1 MARILIIED
10 ESDIREL
17 ISFNLEMSG
26 YEVAAA
32 GDGEQG
38 IEKASEGDF
47 DLIVLDI
54 MLPGIDGFQVC
65 RLLRKAPET
74 RDIPVLMLTAR
85 AEDDDVVFGLDA
97 GADDYMTKPFSP
109 RVLIARIQSA
119 LRKSRADT
127 GVKKSIPI
135 SIHNLMIDGSKHQ
148 TLLDGEALDLSAT
161 EFSILRFLAEN
172 PGWVFSR
179 NQIIDSVKGEDYP
192 VTARSVDVQI
202 LGIRRKLGDSGN
214 IIETVRG
221 IGYRMKGE

>member
-1 MARILIIED
+1 
-10 ESDIREL
+10 
-17 ISFNLEMSG
+17 
-26 YEVAAA
+26 
-32 GDGEQG
+32 
-38 IEKASEGDF
+38 
-47 DLIVLDI
+47 
-54 MLPGIDGFQVC
+54 
-65 RLLRKAPET
+65 
-74 RDIPVLMLTAR
+74 
-85 AEDDDVVFGLDA
+85 
-97 GADDYMTKPFSP
+97 
-109 RVLIARIQSA
+109 
-119 LRKSRADT
+119 
-127 GVKKSIPI
+127 
-135 SIHNLMIDGSKHQ
+135 MIDGSKHQ

>member
-127 GVKKSIPI
+127 GVKRAFP
-135 SIHNLMIDGSKHQ
+135 
-148 TLLDGEALDLSAT
+148 
-161 EFSILRFLAEN
+161 
-172 PGWVFSR
+172 
-179 NQIIDSVKGEDYP
+179 
-192 VTARSVDVQI
+192 
-202 LGIRRKLGDSGN
+202 
-214 IIETVRG
+214 
-221 IGYRMKGE
+221 